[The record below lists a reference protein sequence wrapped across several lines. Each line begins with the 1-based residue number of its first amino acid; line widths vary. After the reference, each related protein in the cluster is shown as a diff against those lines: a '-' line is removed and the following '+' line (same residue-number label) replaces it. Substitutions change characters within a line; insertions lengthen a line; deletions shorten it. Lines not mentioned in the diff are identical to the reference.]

1 MAATNGAKK
10 FLQHIL
16 AVAIEGGGFD
26 KTLSKLR
33 IVSGGKG
40 RCIAEMRIEK
50 EHTNRIGVLHGGFT
64 AMLVDAVSTMALR
77 TTEKAVPGISVDI
90 SVTYLRAAKTGEE
103 IMINAETL
111 KIGRSLAFLS
121 VDITNKESGALIA
134 KGSHTKFMG

>member
-90 SVTYLRAAKTGEE
+90 SVTYLGVDVSADGFMKDEVNHRIEE
-103 IMINAETL
+103 GK
-111 KIGRSLAFLS
+111 KIFKSSQDWRRNN
-121 VDITNKESGALIA
+121 DKCRNP
-134 KGSHTKFMG
+134 